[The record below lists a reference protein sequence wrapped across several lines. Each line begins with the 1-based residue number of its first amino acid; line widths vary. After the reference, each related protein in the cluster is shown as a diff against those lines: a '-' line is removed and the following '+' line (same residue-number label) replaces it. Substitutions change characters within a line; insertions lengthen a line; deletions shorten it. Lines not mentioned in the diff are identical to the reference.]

1 MSYTLEEKA
10 LQLLKENGLSENLI
24 NQVDLTRDLTV
35 ERSIQEI
42 VNRNKTNEFVNV
54 IKENQVKR

>member
-10 LQLLKENGLSENLI
+10 LQLLKENGLSETLI

>member
-1 MSYTLEEKA
+1 MSYTLEDKA

-24 NQVDLTRDLTV
+24 NQVDLTV

>member
-1 MSYTLEEKA
+1 MTYTLKEKA
-10 LQLLKENGLSENLI
+10 LQLLKENGLSETLI
-24 NQVDLTRDLTV
+24 DQVDLTRDLTV
-35 ERSIQEI
+35 ERSIQEL

>member
-1 MSYTLEEKA
+1 MSYTLEDKA